1 MIYLFD
7 DCALDTDRRELRR
20 GSDLVEI
27 EPQVFDLLEFLIRN
41 RDRVVSRDDLLE
53 AVWQGRIVSESTL
66 SSRINA
72 ARVAV
77 GDDGTAQRLIRT
89 LPRKGVRFVGEVREH
104 EKVEKLGR
112 PEGRSSPWHRAGES
126 CAHRRR
132 LWRKAHP

>member
-1 MIYLFD
+1 MIFLFD
-7 DCALDTDRRELRR
+7 DCALDTERRELRR
-20 GSDLVEI
+20 GSNNVEI
-27 EPQVFDLLEFLIRN
+27 EPQVFDLLEFLIRS

-89 LPRKGVRFVGEVREH
+89 LPRKGVRFVGEVRERERVDERQQYQH
-104 EKVEKLGR
+104 QRKSHNSRPLFQKV
-112 PEGRSSPWHRAGES
+112 
-126 CAHRRR
+126 RR
-132 LWRKAHP
+132 